1 MASYNPP
8 NPYVPGAFNPT
19 QFITPSDNIT
29 TKYLDEN
36 YLRFPF
42 AQGVENFVSINN
54 QGSLNQGGLADFS
67 SNTTPA
73 IFNLPPTITNPIAN
87 TATTPANAVATI
99 GYVLANEQGGG
110 DLLPLNNLWTGS
122 NNFNPTPNQ
131 TYGATLNQG
140 ITITDNQF
148 PPGAQGDND
157 IISYTPTG
165 SQGLCLYSSSTNS
178 ITGQFPQIQLYP
190 DGTETKL
197 SASATNGTIV
207 LAAQGTGGVIQLNA
221 TTGVKIGTQPILT
234 FSTFGNLTG
243 SATGIKSSV
252 NLTAPSFIIS
262 DGVDDNYQLYSQN
275 NFGFVIAN
283 TSGTGLGTL
292 TLSNGSTTLT
302 TLTATTDGLSSN
314 TAVIL
319 PPQTTYTPST
329 TYGNVASTQQFVQQ
343 AIASQGGGDVTTGG
357 TNNFT
362 GRNTFD
368 FNLNGGTITTAGL
381 TLARNVETSQNE
393 MDLVSINSTTNNGLN
408 IYCETASV
416 SSASTPKVQFFND
429 TTPTLFN
436 TPVQIAQ
443 GQTGTTYNYTTLTT
457 PDSTYVPSINFLYD
471 SLQALVVNQLGY
483 FTQSATIVTSTSPY
497 SAIYYGF
504 GNNPPIYNTNICSN
518 ALVSFSLS
526 TSGKASFSF
535 NPQPLP
541 PNTYSN
547 ANAYIQLNPP
557 VWDNGASVVNV
568 APYFNGNS
576 NVYLLG
582 IWSAATLLGTN
593 TFPFVNPGTINL
605 HQVNM
610 YSYVYEYNTGSQ
622 YSTIMVAQVCS
633 FVDVYGSQNIA
644 LVVSG
649 VANQP
654 INPNMVVQILPFQI
668 TF

>member
-110 DLLPLNNLWTGS
+110 DLLPLNNLWTGV
-122 NNFNPTPNQ
+122 NNFNPNPNQ

-165 SQGLCLYSSSTNS
+165 AQGLCLYSSSTNN

-221 TTGVKIGTQPILT
+221 NTGVKIGTQPILT

-275 NFGFVIAN
+275 NYGFVIAN

-302 TLTATTDGLSSN
+302 TLTATTDGLTSN

-319 PPQTTYTPST
+319 PAQTTYTPSFS
-329 TYGNVASTQQFVQQ
+329 YGNTSATQQFVQL
-343 AIASQGGGDVTTGG
+343 ALASQGSGDVT
-357 TNNFT
+357 
-362 GRNTFD
+362 
-368 FNLNGGTITTAGL
+368 
-381 TLARNVETSQNE
+381 LA
-393 MDLVSINSTTNNGLN
+393 
-408 IYCETASV
+408 
-416 SSASTPKVQFFND
+416 
-429 TTPTLFN
+429 
-436 TPVQIAQ
+436 
-443 GQTGTTYNYTTLTT
+443 
-457 PDSTYVPSINFLYD
+457 
-471 SLQALVVNQLGY
+471 
-483 FTQSATIVTSTSPY
+483 
-497 SAIYYGF
+497 
-504 GNNPPIYNTNICSN
+504 GNNAFT
-518 ALVSFSLS
+518 
-526 TSGKASFSF
+526 
-535 NPQPLP
+535 
-541 PNTYSN
+541 
-547 ANAYIQLNPP
+547 
-557 VWDNGASVVNV
+557 
-568 APYFNGNS
+568 
-576 NVYLLG
+576 
-582 IWSAATLLGTN
+582 GTN
-593 TFPFVNPGTINL
+593 TFSGFCGATAIQSYPQISTNQFSTLDYVNNFIPTNNTIGLTPSSGSGITLGGTIPVLNTAASVNFTYKSTNTITFSIPVTSWTFILQNVPPLSFGQTGLFWSLYNPTTLTFQPLNGVQSGFSTVTWSFSSSVNPG
-605 HQVNM
+605 
-610 YSYVYEYNTGSQ
+610 SY
-622 YSTIMVAQVCS
+622 
-633 FVDVYGSQNIA
+633 A
-644 LVVSG
+644 LYLDG
-649 VANQP
+649 YLLTN
-654 INPNMVVQILPFQI
+654 F
-668 TF
+668 